1 MRDRGVSPRTETE
14 PAADR
19 VNVSD
24 HLKAMAA
31 RSPNQRAVIAPIG
44 RDHFGRV
51 SYAHL
56 TFRQLEAESDRL
68 AHGLVEAGITRGTR
82 TIVMVRPCIDF
93 FALTFAFFKVGAVP
107 VMVDPGMGLKR
118 MLNCLA
124 ESRAEALVGIPPA
137 HVLRTLAPRYFKTVK
152 TWVTVGKRWF
162 WGGHTL
168 ADLRR
173 IDERPFPVPVTQ
185 GDETAAILF
194 TTGSTGPA
202 KGVIYTHKVFDAQVR
217 AIGTHFGFQTD
228 DIDLPTFPLF
238 SLFDPALGMAAVVP
252 DMDPTKPAEVDPEKI
267 IEAVENQGITNMF
280 ASPALLNTVGRYGK
294 KKGTKLP
301 SIRRVISAG
310 APVTPAIIETFMEM
324 LGPEARLETGYGATE
339 AMPVMMMGSDEILG
353 ETRALTDKGYG
364 VCIGRPV
371 PGVSVKIIRISDD
384 PIPQWSPELVVAEGE
399 IGEIVVRGD
408 QVTPGYFERP
418 RADALHKIR
427 QGPAIWHRMGDV
439 GWQDTKGRFWFCGRK
454 SHRVVQGEKTH
465 FTIPCEALFNTHP
478 EVFRSALVGIGP
490 KGNRQP
496 VICIEV
502 EPGMGQDLVTLNAE
516 LLALAQ
522 RSPLTHEIKNILFHP
537 GFPVD
542 IRHNAKIFRE
552 QLAVWAAKKIKK

>member
-1 MRDRGVSPRTETE
+1 MRISTAQTRSDPPTQ
-14 PAADR
+14 R

-31 RSPNQRAVIAPIG
+31 RSPHQRAVIAPVGRDPIG
-44 RDHFGRV
+44 RV
-51 SYAHL
+51 AYAHL

-68 AHGLVEAGITRGTR
+68 AHGLVKAGVTRGTR

-118 MLNCLA
+118 MLGCLA

-137 HVLRTLAPRYFKTVK
+137 HVLRLLAPRYFKTVN
-152 TWVTVGKRWF
+152 TWITVGKRWF
-162 WGGHTL
+162 WGGPTL

-173 IDERPFPVPVTQ
+173 VDDRPFPVPDTQ

-202 KGVIYTHKVFDAQVR
+202 KGVVYTHKVFDAQVR
-217 AIGTHFGFQTD
+217 AIGAHFDFQPD

-294 KKGTKLP
+294 NKGTKLP

-310 APVTPAIIETFMEM
+310 APVTPAIIETFLEM
-324 LGPEARLETGYGATE
+324 LDPEARLETGYGATE
-339 AMPVMMMGSDEILG
+339 AMPVMMMESSEILG

-371 PGVSVKIIRISDD
+371 PGITVKIIRISDD
-384 PIPQWSPELVVAEGE
+384 PIPQWSPELQQEEGE
-399 IGEIVVRGD
+399 IGEIIVRGD

-418 RADALHKIR
+418 REDALHKIK
-427 QGPAIWHRMGDV
+427 QGPAVWHRMGDV

-478 EVFRSALVGIGP
+478 EVFRSALVGVGP
-490 KGNRQP
+490 EGHQQP

-502 EPGMGQDLVTLNAE
+502 EVGRETDLVNLNTE

-522 RSPLTHEIKNILFHP
+522 KNPLTQEIKCVLFHP

-552 QLAVWAAKKIKK
+552 KLAIWAAKKIKS

>member
-1 MRDRGVSPRTETE
+1 MPVSAGPQK
-14 PAADR
+14 PDSQPKR

-24 HLKAMAA
+24 HLKAMAV
-31 RSPNQRAVIAPIG
+31 RTPLRRAVIAPIG
-44 RDHFGRV
+44 RDTLNRV
-51 SYAHL
+51 TYAHL
-56 TFRQLEAESDRL
+56 TFQQLDAESDRL
-68 AHGLVEAGITRGTR
+68 AHGMVKAGITRGTR

-118 MLNCLA
+118 MLGCLA
-124 ESRAEALVGIPPA
+124 ESRAEALIGIPPA
-137 HVLRTLAPRYFKTVK
+137 HVLRTFAPRYFKTVK

-168 ADLRR
+168 ADLRQV
-173 IDERPFPVPVTQ
+173 DASPFPVPDTQ

-202 KGVIYTHKVFDAQVR
+202 KGVIYTHKVFDAQVK
-217 AIGTHFGFQTD
+217 AIGEHFDFQPD

-252 DMDPTKPAEVDPEKI
+252 DMDPTKPAEVDPEKV

-294 KKGTKLP
+294 QKGTELP

-310 APVTPAIIETFMEM
+310 APVTPAIIQTFMEM
-324 LGPEARLETGYGATE
+324 LDPEARLSTGYGATE
-339 AMPVMMMGSDEILG
+339 AMPVMMMGSREILG

-371 PGVSVKIIRISDD
+371 PGVTVKIIRVSDD
-384 PIPQWSPELVVAEGE
+384 PIPQWSPELPVAEGE
-399 IGEIVVRGD
+399 IGEIIVRGD

-418 RADALHKIR
+418 REDALAKIR
-427 QGPAIWHRMGDV
+427 QGPVVWHRMGDV
-439 GWQDTKGRFWFCGRK
+439 GWKDTKGRFWFCGRK
-454 SHRVVQGEKTH
+454 GHRVVQGEITH

-478 EVFRSALVGIGP
+478 QVFRSALVGIGP
-490 KGNRQP
+490 KGHQQP
-496 VICIEV
+496 VICIET
-502 EPGMGQDLVTLNAE
+502 EPGQDEDLTNLNAE

-522 RSPLTHEIKNILFHP
+522 HSPLTMQIKNILFHP

-552 QLAVWAAKKIKK
+552 KLSVWAEKKVKT

>member
-1 MRDRGVSPRTETE
+1 MLP
-14 PAADR
+14 DR

-31 RSPNQRAVIAPIG
+31 RSPHQRAVIAPIG

-51 SYAHL
+51 TYAHL
-56 TFRQLEAESDRL
+56 TFRQLEAESDLL

-162 WGGHTL
+162 WGGRTL

-173 IDERPFPVPVTQ
+173 VEDRPFPVPDT
-185 GDETAAILF
+185 GADETAAILF

-217 AIGTHFGFQTD
+217 AIGAHFAFEPD
-228 DIDLPTFPLF
+228 DVDLPTFPLF

-294 KKGTKLP
+294 KRGTKLP

-324 LGPEARLETGYGATE
+324 LGPEAALSTGYGATE
-339 AMPVMMMGSDEILG
+339 AMPVMMMESDEILG

-371 PGVSVKIIRISDD
+371 PGISVRIIRIGDD
-384 PIPQWSPELVVAEGE
+384 PIPQWSPELRVAEGE

-418 RADALHKIR
+418 REDALHKIKE
-427 QGPAIWHRMGDV
+427 GPVVWHRMGDV

-454 SHRVVQGEKTH
+454 SHRVVQGDKTH

-478 EVFRSALVGIGP
+478 EVFRSALVGVGP
-490 KGNRQP
+490 AGDRQP

-502 EPGMGQDLVTLNAE
+502 EPGMGQDLTNLNAE

-522 RSPLTHEIKNILFHP
+522 KNPLTSEIRSVLFHP
-537 GFPVD
+537 AFPVD

-552 QLAVWAAKKIKK
+552 KLALWAADKIKT

>member
-1 MRDRGVSPRTETE
+1 MPVSAGPPNPE
-14 PAADR
+14 ANIKR

-24 HLKAMAA
+24 HLKVMAA

-44 RDHFGRV
+44 RDVLNRV
-51 SYAHL
+51 TYAHL

-68 AHGLVEAGITRGTR
+68 AHGLVKAGITRGTR

-118 MLNCLA
+118 MLSCLA
-124 ESRAEALVGIPPA
+124 ESRAEALIGIPPA

-168 ADLRR
+168 AALRQV
-173 IDERPFPVPVTQ
+173 EGNGTPFPVPDTQ

-217 AIGTHFGFQTD
+217 AIGEHFDFQAD

-252 DMDPTKPAEVDPEKI
+252 DMDPTKPAEVDPEKV

-294 KKGTKLP
+294 EKGTRLP

-324 LGPEARLETGYGATE
+324 LNPEARLSTGYGATE
-339 AMPVMMMGSDEILG
+339 AMPVMMMSSDEILG

-364 VCIGRPV
+364 VCIGRPI
-371 PGVSVKIIRISDD
+371 PGISVRIIRISDD
-384 PIPQWSPELVVAEGE
+384 PIPQWSPELSVPEGE
-399 IGEIVVRGD
+399 IGEITVRGD

-418 RADALHKIR
+418 REDALSKIR

-439 GWQDTKGRFWFCGRK
+439 GWKDAKGRFWFCGRK
-454 SHRVVQGEKTH
+454 SHRVVQGETTH

-478 EVFRSALVGIGP
+478 EVFRSALVGFGP
-490 KGNRQP
+490 KGNQQP

-502 EPGMGQDLVTLNAE
+502 EADHGKDLTNLNAQ
-516 LLALAQ
+516 LLTLAQ
-522 RSPLTHEIKNILFHP
+522 RNPLTMQIKNVLFHP

-552 QLAVWAAKKIKK
+552 KLAVWAAKKIK